1 MCVAV
6 GLAEGADMTSAS
18 SPLSSSSSSSSSQ
31 YSPPGGSAGC
41 LRREASLAAAGLD
54 LRSCLHFLLDLYT
67 QWLGPPD
74 AIGQP
79 LLTETIRSVVMLSDI
94 FMESS
99 QFDWM
104 LSLFMDM
111 YRHHPSED
119 EILAQ
124 YLILGIAKAAAVV
137 GLDSDMQE
145 KIRKFVD
152 LGLHS
157 PMPSTQLLSL
167 HGLLYLLAQPG
178 DAASPLL
185 PSATDY
191 LAKRLGDSALK
202 DNELNMLAAWAL
214 AFFLAENYPKKQDLT
229 SKIVQVSLGLC
240 SGAESIPQ
248 SLYLCILHGLER
260 LLLADI
266 IDSQDNELVV
276 KVCVDRVR
284 HGKPG
289 ESLSALGVM
298 LSALYIGVNKRRS
311 QPSIEM
317 EPANSEQR
325 AAALERATLLFDRIK
340 RGYPFEADLISQIL
354 PGFLGEF
361 FPAQDIL
368 NKVIG
373 EFLSNQQPHPQF
385 LAAVL
390 FKVCEGLHEGNHEEL
405 MQDWVLLSLSNFTQR
420 SPLAM
425 AIWSLSCCFVAV
437 TATVW
442 LRALFPLIQGRMGL
456 FEEHDKEL
464 FYISALDFQRQLG
477 REEHRTQFHNI
488 IKSVAHPDTPYAELL
503 KRLPQQS

>member
-1 MCVAV
+1 MAWGRSNIEKMCRHTEYSLGQVSVEYMCVAV
-6 GLAEGADMTSAS
+6 GLAEGADLTSTS

-31 YSPPGGSAGC
+31 YSPPGGSVGC

-111 YRHHPSED
+111 YRNHPSED

-137 GLDSDMQE
+137 NLDSDMQE
-145 KIRKFVD
+145 KIRKFVE
-152 LGLHS
+152 LGLRC

-167 HGLLYLLAQPG
+167 HGLLYMLAQPG
-178 DAASPLL
+178 DATSPLL

-191 LAKRLGDSALK
+191 LTKHLDDPSSLREMGC
-202 DNELNMLAAWAL
+202 NIGRNC
-214 AFFLAENYPKKQDLT
+214 F
-229 SKIVQVSLGLC
+229 QVSLSLC
-240 SGAESIPQ
+240 SGDSLPL

-260 LLLADI
+260 LLLAGVI
-266 IDSQDNELVV
+266 ESQDNELII
-276 KVCVDRVR
+276 KVC
-284 HGKPG
+284 
-289 ESLSALGVM
+289 
-298 LSALYIGVNKRRS
+298 
-311 QPSIEM
+311 IE
-317 EPANSEQR
+317 
-325 AAALERATLLFDRIK
+325 RIK

-390 FKVCEGLHEGNHEEL
+390 FKVCEGLHEGSHEQL

-420 SPLAM
+420 SPLSM

-442 LRALFPLIQGRMGL
+442 LRALYP
-456 FEEHDKEL
+456 
-464 FYISALDFQRQLG
+464 
-477 REEHRTQFHNI
+477 
-488 IKSVAHPDTPYAELL
+488 
-503 KRLPQQS
+503 

>member
-1 MCVAV
+1 
-6 GLAEGADMTSAS
+6 
-18 SPLSSSSSSSSSQ
+18 
-31 YSPPGGSAGC
+31 
-41 LRREASLAAAGLD
+41 
-54 LRSCLHFLLDLYT
+54 
-67 QWLGPPD
+67 
-74 AIGQP
+74 
-79 LLTETIRSVVMLSDI
+79 
-94 FMESS
+94 
-99 QFDWM
+99 
-104 LSLFMDM
+104 
-111 YRHHPSED
+111 
-119 EILAQ
+119 
-124 YLILGIAKAAAVV
+124 
-137 GLDSDMQE
+137 MQE
-145 KIRKFVD
+145 KMRKFVD

-157 PMPSTQLLSL
+157 PMPSTQLVSL

-178 DAASPLL
+178 DSAPPLL

-191 LAKRLGDSALK
+191 LSKRLEDPSLK
-202 DNELNMLAAWAL
+202 ENELSMRAVWAL
-214 AFFLAENYPKKQDLT
+214 AFFLAENYHKKQDLT
-229 SKIVQVSLGLC
+229 SKIVQVSLSLC
-240 SGAESIPQ
+240 NGAEALPL

-260 LLLADI
+260 LLLADVV
-266 IDSQDNELVV
+266 DSQDNELII
-276 KVCVDRVR
+276 KVCVDRIR
-284 HGKPG
+284 HGRP
-289 ESLSALGVM
+289 EEALPALGVM
-298 LSALYIGVNKRRS
+298 LSALYIAQDVDKRRS

-373 EFLSNQQPHPQF
+373 EFLSNQQPFPQF

-464 FYISALDFQRQLG
+464 FYISALEFQRQLG
-477 REEHRTQFHNI
+477 NEQQKQQFHNI

-503 KRLPQQS
+503 KRLPQLP

>member
-1 MCVAV
+1 MSFAQVSVEYMCVAH
-6 GLAEGADMTSAS
+6 
-18 SPLSSSSSSSSSQ
+18 
-31 YSPPGGSAGC
+31 SPPGGSAGC
-41 LRREASLAAAGLD
+41 LRREAGLAAAGLD

-119 EILAQ
+119 EVLAQ
-124 YLILGIAKAAAVV
+124 YLVLGIAKAAAVV
-137 GLDSDMQE
+137 GLDWDMQE
-145 KIRKFVD
+145 KMRKFVD

-157 PMPSTQLLSL
+157 PD
-167 HGLLYLLAQPG
+167 AV
-178 DAASPLL
+178 DAAAVTARAAVPAGTAGKDSE
-185 PSATDY
+185 
-191 LAKRLGDSALK
+191 LG
-202 DNELNMLAAWAL
+202 MLAVWAL

-229 SKIVQVSLGLC
+229 SRIVQASLGLC
-240 SGAESIPQ
+240 SGGDGIPQ
-248 SLYLCILHGLER
+248 SLHLCILHGLER

-266 IDSQDNELVV
+266 VDSQDSQLVV
-276 KVCVDRVR
+276 KVCV
-284 HGKPG
+284 
-289 ESLSALGVM
+289 
-298 LSALYIGVNKRRS
+298 
-311 QPSIEM
+311 
-317 EPANSEQR
+317 
-325 AAALERATLLFDRIK
+325 DRIK

-405 MQDWVLLSLSNFTQR
+405 MHDWVLLSLSNFTQR

-442 LRALFPLIQGRMGL
+442 LRALFPLIPGPDGPARGARSGALLHLGPGL
-456 FEEHDKEL
+456 
-464 FYISALDFQRQLG
+464 
-477 REEHRTQFHNI
+477 
-488 IKSVAHPDTPYAELL
+488 
-503 KRLPQQS
+503 